1 MDREER
7 ARAFQNRTTGE
18 TGTRH
23 GQKGENQ
30 RDYGQPP
37 VDRLE
42 RERRRQAARRKQ
54 IRRRIAAFILMVAL
68 LVAVIVTVVLAS
80 GKEEASKAG
89 NKPLETPSESAES
102 RYPEATEGNTQEEES
117 ETPPAEGDMTAYL
130 RELQTRMPDY
140 IEQDFIPVNEFSR
153 PGYALGEIN
162 NIVIHYVGNAG
173 TEAASNL
180 SYFKQL
186 ANQTPGDENAVKA
199 SSNFIVG
206 LEGEVIQ
213 CMPIYEVAYCSN
225 FRNWDTLS
233 IEVCHPDAAGK
244 FSDVTYDSVVQL
256 CAWLCNELDL
266 TEDDLIRHYDVT
278 KKKCP
283 LYYVDH
289 PEAWEQLKADVGAA
303 LAELQK

>member
-7 ARAFQNRTTGE
+7 ARAFQSRAQGRPVLEYGTENRRRESEADRGAAS
-18 TGTRH
+18 
-23 GQKGENQ
+23 
-30 RDYGQPP
+30 
-37 VDRLE
+37 DRLE
-42 RERRRQAARRKQ
+42 RERRRQEVRRKQ
-54 IRRRIAAFILMVAL
+54 IRRRVIAFVL
-68 LVAVIVTVVLAS
+68 LVTAATAVIATVVLAS
-80 GKEEASKAG
+80 GRGEPASEGERPSGTPAAVSSDSAAQT
-89 NKPLETPSESAES
+89 ET
-102 RYPEATEGNTQEEES
+102 TEEETEQTES
-117 ETPPAEGDMTAYL
+117 DMTAYL
-130 RELQTRMPDY
+130 RELQTRLPDY

-153 PGYALGEIN
+153 PGYALAEVN

-173 TEAASNL
+173 TRADANL

-186 ANQTPGDENAVKA
+186 ANQTPGDEGATKA

-206 LEGEVIQ
+206 LEGEIIE

-225 FRNWDTLS
+225 SRNWDTLS

-244 FSDVTYDSVVQL
+244 FNDVTYASVVKL

-289 PEAWEQLKADVGAA
+289 PEAWEQLKADVGVA
-303 LAELQK
+303 LDALQRGTE